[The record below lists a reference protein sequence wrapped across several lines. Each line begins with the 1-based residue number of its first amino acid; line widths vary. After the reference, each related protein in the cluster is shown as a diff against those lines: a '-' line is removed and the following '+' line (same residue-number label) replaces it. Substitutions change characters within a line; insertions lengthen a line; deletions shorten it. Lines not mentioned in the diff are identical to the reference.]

1 MENVVKSNI
10 NINFNKTN
18 ARNLELEKLG
28 DETMDTFSKLVGNAL
43 YKQSQKGIY
52 RTNNNVPFD
61 SGRTWYT
68 CKRDIPYLIKILK
81 ENPNY
86 FRDLNIVA
94 VRILSEEDMDRRIRK
109 NEHVDEMSFDYMHSK
124 IPRLQEILD
133 EHANDNMIY
142 RNEKTGEIMTAQQ
155 VKKKE
160 RLL

>member
-1 MENVVKSNI
+1 MNKSL
-10 NINFNKTN
+10 NINFNRTN
-18 ARNLELEKLG
+18 SRDLELEKLG
-28 DETMDTFSKLVGNAL
+28 DITMDTFSTLVGNAL
-43 YKQSQKGIY
+43 YKQSQSGSW

-61 SGRTWYT
+61 TGMTWYT
-68 CKRDIPYLIKILK
+68 CKRDIPYLIKILQ

-94 VRILSEEDMDRRIRK
+94 VKILSEEDMDRRIRK
-109 NEHVDEMSFDYMHSK
+109 NEHVDDMSFDYMHSK

-142 RNEKTGEIMTAQQ
+142 KDERTGDIMTGQQ

-160 RLL
+160 GLL